1 MLNCATILDAMD
13 HVKSPDHTGS
23 PRRQRA
29 LATRLRI
36 TKAAGALFCERG
48 YTGTTM
54 TDIADAAG
62 VAVQTVY
69 FVFHTKVDVLN
80 STYDLAVLG
89 EGHAAPPQAQEWYR
103 RAVSE
108 PSVAAA
114 VRSVVEG
121 AGESV
126 RRVAPLDLT
135 IRTAA
140 SSDPDAA
147 RFLARNESM
156 RVDGYREMID
166 FLRTKSPLRAGL
178 SAERATDVLLLLV
191 SPAAYRALVADR
203 GWSHAEWVAWTAD
216 ALTGQLFDD
225 HQGGA
230 GLGPH
235 G

>member
-1 MLNCATILDAMD
+1 MD
-13 HVKSPDHTGS
+13 PVKSPDRTGP

-29 LATRLRI
+29 QATRLRI
-36 TKAAGALFCERG
+36 TKAASVLFCERG

-54 TDIADAAG
+54 ADIAEAAG

-69 FVFHTKVDVLN
+69 FVFHTKSDVLS

-89 EGHAAPPQAQEWYR
+89 EGDPAPPQAQEWYR

-121 AGESV
+121 AGEIV
-126 RRVAPLDLT
+126 RRVAPLDLAV
-135 IRTAA
+135 RTAA
-140 SSDPDAA
+140 ASDPDAA

-156 RVDGYREMID
+156 RVVGYREMID
-166 FLRTKSPLRAGL
+166 FLRTKSPLRANL

-191 SPAAYRALVADR
+191 SPAAHRALVADR
-203 GWSHAEWVAWTAD
+203 GWSHAEWVAWTSE
-216 ALTGQLFDD
+216 ALTAQVFDV
-225 HQGGA
+225 HLGGA
-230 GLGPH
+230 EPGPQ